1 MNVNNLAM
9 IFAPTFLRCPS
20 DNPQDLMENTR
31 YEQDFVHDL
40 IVNLS

>member
-9 IFAPTFLRCPS
+9 IFAPTFLRCPT
-20 DNPQDLMENTR
+20 DNAHDLMENAR